1 MLDLDRKCSETPR
14 NFCPTPHGCSRKL
27 LEVDSLVN
35 RVPKAQCQGRP
46 DQGDKHGPPVMMRL
60 PAGWLPV
67 MVCASEQRGAKVPQ
81 KEFEGVH
88 ESALIWQVGGHL
100 FCILYGRQSAAAQ
113 YRDRLEEVL
122 PQFLPKDR
130 YNFKQVKLE
139 CVCASL

>member
-1 MLDLDRKCSETPR
+1 M
-14 NFCPTPHGCSRKL
+14 
-27 LEVDSLVN
+27 
-35 RVPKAQCQGRP
+35 
-46 DQGDKHGPPVMMRL
+46 
-60 PAGWLPV
+60 
-67 MVCASEQRGAKVPQ
+67 PQ